1 MKPCSRC
8 DTKFIPKVSYQIYCS
23 QNCRDE
29 STKEKIAERYRVTK
43 LRKRKSKDRR
53 CRNCSEKLSMYAE
66 GPLCYFC
73 NIDPKLVNKALR
85 ELKKIGI
92 VDYEQDKPTS

>member
-1 MKPCSRC
+1 
-8 DTKFIPKVSYQIYCS
+8 
-23 QNCRDE
+23 
-29 STKEKIAERYRVTK
+29 
-43 LRKRKSKDRR
+43 
-53 CRNCSEKLSMYAE
+53 MYAE